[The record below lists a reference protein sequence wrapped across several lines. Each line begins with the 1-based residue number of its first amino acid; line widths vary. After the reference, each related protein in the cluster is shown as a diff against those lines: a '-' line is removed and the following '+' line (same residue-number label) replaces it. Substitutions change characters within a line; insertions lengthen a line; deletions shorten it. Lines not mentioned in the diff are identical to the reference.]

1 MFCGPCCWR
10 LPSTY
15 EYGYR
20 VVLISLTCS
29 AQACATAILSG
40 LLQQEPLVIDLIDSF
55 RYLKR
60 YYSNTLV
67 IDLVFI
73 YARFSETRWILS
85 DDVNGTVPL

>member
-1 MFCGPCCWR
+1 M
-10 LPSTY
+10 Y

-20 VVLISLTCS
+20 VVHISLTCS
-29 AQACATAILSG
+29 AQACAATAILSG
-40 LLQQEPLVIDLIDSF
+40 LLQQESLFIDLIDSF

-73 YARFSETRWILS
+73 YARFSEIRWMLS